1 MNKQELEYFKTH
13 WKPRWDNKKYSGWA
27 LLTKLKPTDNILDIG
42 CGNNPLKEKF
52 GDRVYGIDPTGL
64 GRTDEAVSIEEF
76 EPKQKF
82 NVFLC
87 LGSINFGTTEEIETQ
102 LEKITSMTETGDRIY
117 WRQNTYGDDHPWHEE
132 SSKVRFFAW
141 SREKNQQYCDKYNY
155 KLNDIQDDA
164 PNRLYAE
171 WIKQ

>member
-1 MNKQELEYFKTH
+1 M
-13 WKPRWDNKKYSGWA
+13 
-27 LLTKLKPTDNILDIG
+27 
-42 CGNNPLKEKF
+42 
-52 GDRVYGIDPTGL
+52 
-64 GRTDEAVSIEEF
+64 
-76 EPKQKF
+76 
-82 NVFLC
+82 C
-87 LGSINFGTTEEIETQ
+87 LGSINFGTAEEIETQ